1 MFITAYA
8 ETFGYTGNGSYIYP
22 VEQLSISSKIKVM
35 SIQDKID
42 VLKSQLTGEL
52 GSNDKILIAINGL
65 MIKQHKQDTLNRILK

>member
-8 ETFGYTGNGSYIYP
+8 ETFGYTGNGSYIYH

-52 GSNDKILIAINGL
+52 GSNDKILIEINGL
-65 MIKQHKQDTLNRILK
+65 IIEQHKQDTLNRILK